1 MSIEDKIKTWV
12 ILDNQMNKCNLQ
24 IKDIRNKKNVITK
37 DIVNNFNEKN
47 MNFPVINI
55 SDGKLTIC
63 ETQHSNVISFKFL
76 LDCFK
81 EYLNDDDEANKL
93 LNYVKNKRTFTYVS
107 SIKRIY
113 NKD

>member
-76 LDCFK
+76 LDCNWSKDGISFLHGAHQVAQK
-81 EYLNDDDEANKL
+81 FN
-93 LNYVKNKRTFTYVS
+93 R
-107 SIKRIY
+107 IKFP
-113 NKD
+113 